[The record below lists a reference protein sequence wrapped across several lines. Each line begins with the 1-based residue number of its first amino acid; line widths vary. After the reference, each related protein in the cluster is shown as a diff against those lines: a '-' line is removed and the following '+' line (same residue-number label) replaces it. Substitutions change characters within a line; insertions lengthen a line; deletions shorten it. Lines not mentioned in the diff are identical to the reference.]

1 MNRFGRCVYWRPH
14 AVPVGGFSLSR
25 SRRGALT
32 DASSPGR
39 GWRVRPRFLLMP
51 LPPAL
56 TPEQRQAALDKAAA
70 ARRQR
75 AEVKEKLKAGSTT
88 LREVLDMG
96 DRDDVIGKLK
106 TVTVLESL
114 PGLGKVRAR
123 RVMAELEIS
132 ENRRLRGLGSKQRE
146 ALLKRFDAR

>member
-1 MNRFGRCVYWRPH
+1 
-14 AVPVGGFSLSR
+14 
-25 SRRGALT
+25 
-32 DASSPGR
+32 
-39 GWRVRPRFLLMP
+39 MP

-56 TPEQRQAALDKAAA
+56 TPEQRQAALNKAAA

-75 AEVKEKLKAGSTT
+75 AEVKEKLKAGSST

-96 DRDDVIGKLK
+96 DRDEVIGKLK

-123 RVMAELEIS
+123 RVMEELEIS

-146 ALLKRFDAR
+146 ALLKRFDTR

>member
-1 MNRFGRCVYWRPH
+1 
-14 AVPVGGFSLSR
+14 
-25 SRRGALT
+25 
-32 DASSPGR
+32 
-39 GWRVRPRFLLMP
+39 MP

-56 TPEQRQAALDKAAA
+56 TPEQRRAALDKAAA

-75 AEVKEKLKAGSTT
+75 AEVKEKLKAGSMNI
-88 LREVLDMG
+88 RELLG
-96 DRDDVIGKLK
+96 LADRDEVIGKLK

-123 RVMAELEIS
+123 RVMDELEIS

-146 ALLKRFDAR
+146 ALLKRFDTR